1 MPVSRMFSGLLSLVL
16 FLAWAPAQ
24 AEKVMEIDGLSIHY
38 SAFTSAFLQPNVAKN
53 YGITRS
59 RFRGVLT
66 ISVLKEE
73 DGSQHA
79 LVTGEAINLSSQV
92 KKLDFKEVKE
102 GNSVYYIATFPY
114 TDKEHLRFEVNVVPE
129 NEKRAHSLS
138 FNQVFYVD

>member
-1 MPVSRMFSGLLSLVL
+1 MPVSRMFTGLLSLVF

-24 AEKVMEIDGLSIHY
+24 AEKAMEIDGLSIHY

-73 DGSQHA
+73 EGSQHA
-79 LVTGEAINLSSQV
+79 FITGKAINLSSQEKALV
-92 KKLDFKEVKE
+92 FKEVKE
-102 GNSVYYIATFPY
+102 ANSVYYIATFPY
-114 TDKEHLRFEVNVVPE
+114 TDKEHLRFEVDVTPE
-129 NEKRAHSLS
+129 NENRTHSLS
-138 FNQVFYVD
+138 FKQVFYVD